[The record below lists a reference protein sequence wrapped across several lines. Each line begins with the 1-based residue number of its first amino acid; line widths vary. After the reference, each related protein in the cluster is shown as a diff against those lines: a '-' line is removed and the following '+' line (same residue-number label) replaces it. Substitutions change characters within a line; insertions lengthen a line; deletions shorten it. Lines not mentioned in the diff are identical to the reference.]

1 MLGANRLSHRSSLDS
16 TEDIDPM
23 NSLGNLA
30 DAMLVMAVGLMLA
43 LVSAWQLDFADI
55 HANIEIADETQ
66 DLDIDSDPD
75 DPTLSEYGLSEYGKV
90 FVDEDGTYYMVEN
103 SDRTSDAGSGDAS
116 SGDASSA
123 SGASASSSS
132 GGTGTGSTGGSSAS
146 GASSGSSTNS
156 ASSAGS
162 EG

>member
-103 SDRTSDAGSGDAS
+103 SDNASSSDAS
-116 SGDASSA
+116 SGDASGA
-123 SGASASSSS
+123 GDASASSSS
-132 GGTGTGSTGGSSAS
+132 GSAGSSS
-146 GASSGSSTNS
+146 SSSSSGSSSSGS
-156 ASSAGS
+156 ASS